1 MPNGLKRKN
10 KDYVSILQW
19 IVGEGIVSEKGEPLD
34 FYDHPFLLDILTDWS
49 PRIACAACAQVGKSV
64 TFSLKTLFAVKYLKF
79 NVIYTFPTD
88 ADVQEFVSSK
98 FNKILQMNSAE
109 FVGMDT
115 DSIERK
121 EINDRF
127 IFFKGTVS
135 KTAAISNS
143 ADLLVHD
150 ESSRSNQLTLG
161 TYRSRTK
168 DSPYKGNWKFS
179 NPTTEKDALDQDL
192 QKSDQKEWHVTC
204 PHCKIEHQMSWPL
217 SINIQ
222 KRCFQCAECKQPI
235 DDEVRRRGR
244 WIDKNGKPWDGKP
257 LPLDQISGWHLSH
270 LMATKITAGEIID
283 DSEGDQEYFHNF
295 VLGLPYNPGD
305 LSVSKS
311 TILDI
316 WTPRDIRTTNYYL
329 GVDVGNIK
337 HYTLWSDKGI
347 VKVGKFTRQQDLD
360 DIISFYRPAAGV
372 IDAMPDNTWS
382 KYIVD
387 KYPQI
392 QMSFFQENAIN
403 PQALVWYGEDKK
415 KGIVYSSRD
424 RVIDKMLTDMI
435 EAKFLIGVESNKDL
449 LEYIKHFETLRRVKV
464 TNNAGIERYVWEST
478 TGVDHYVFATLYGWI
493 ARQSAASGV
502 FYGETGPSDEEK
514 PSVLGADNVYDVS
527 RMFSDNNSEQ
537 SQ

>member
-1 MPNGLKRKN
+1 MANGLKLADKN
-10 KDYVSILQW
+10 YVSILQW
-19 IVGEGIVSEKGEPLD
+19 IVGEGIVSEKGDPLD

-49 PRIACAACAQVGKSV
+49 PKIACAACAQVGKSV
-64 TFSLKTLFAVKYLKF
+64 TFSLKTLFAVKYLRF

-88 ADVQEFVSSK
+88 DDVKEFVSSK
-98 FNKILQMNSAE
+98 FNKILQANHEE
-109 FVGMDT
+109 FTGMDT

-143 ADLLVHD
+143 ADLLIHD
-150 ESSRSNQLTLG
+150 EASRSNQPTLG
-161 TYRSRTK
+161 TYKSRTK

-192 QKSDQKEWHVTC
+192 QKSDKKEWNITC
-204 PHCKIEHQMSWPL
+204 PHCRIEHQMTWPE
-217 SINIQ
+217 SVNIPG
-222 KRCFQCAECKQPI
+222 RHFQCALCKKDI
-235 DDEVRRRGR
+235 SDDVRRNGR

-257 LPLDQISGWHLSH
+257 IMDGGISGWHLSH
-270 LMATKITAGEIID
+270 LIAMKITAGEIID

-316 WTPRDIRTTNYYL
+316 WTPRDIKTSQYFI
-329 GVDVGNIK
+329 GIDVGNIK

-347 VKVGKFTRQQDLD
+347 VKVGKFSNQQDLE
-360 DIISFYRPAAGV
+360 DILRFYKPVSGV

-387 KYPQI
+387 KFPSM
-392 QMSFFQENAIN
+392 QMSFFQENTSN
-403 PQALVWYGEDKK
+403 PQTIVWWGDGDK
-415 KGIVYSSRD
+415 KGIVYSHRD
-424 RVIDKMLTDMI
+424 RIIDKMLTDMI
-435 EAKFLIGVESNKDL
+435 EAKFLIGVESNKDF
-449 LEYIKHFETLRRVKV
+449 LEYIKHFETLRRIKV
-464 TNNAGIERYVWEST
+464 TNNAGIERYMWEST
-478 TGVDHYVFATLYGWI
+478 TGVDHYVFATLYGYI
-493 ARQSAASGV
+493 ARLGAGAGV
-502 FYGETGPSDEEK
+502 FYGQEAEEAK
-514 PSVLGADNVYDVS
+514 PSVLGADNVYDIS
-527 RMFSDNNSEQ
+527 RAFSDNNDQEQ
-537 SQ
+537 